1 MRGLAVSTA
10 GAAGALI
17 LAVTLAG
24 CSTNGTVDGSG
35 KPSPTASGTGAA
47 PTGHSLA
54 SGLQGSQTSAPS
66 PQDATV
72 TPGEA
77 AAALT
82 AYQKA
87 NNAVNAALD
96 VAGEAKIESGSLL
109 ALDDASLLYA
119 QGVGGEKAD
128 AAKVAISFTKPAFYI
143 PRTATYPRTFFAV
156 VDAVQ
161 SGAPDVQTLLHFA
174 QDHAGAPWLVDTT
187 LSLTAGKQW
196 PAVAVGPDGLLDYS
210 ATHLDKLPL
219 QTTDLVAADRT
230 TLTNDNAGTSGSA
243 FASDDVTAAEQKWIK
258 DLSANESPASVSM
271 TVSTSLNPLPTYL
284 PLKDGGELAVYG
296 TKISL
301 HASQPGRTFTFGDQG
316 WAKVAGT
323 DSISGAFTTDSVWMA
338 AAIDPPDKAGKIQK
352 IAFNGGLVSV
362 EH

>member
-1 MRGLAVSTA
+1 M
-10 GAAGALI
+10 GALMVGA
-17 LAVTLAG
+17 LVAG
-24 CSTNGTVDGSG
+24 CSTSGTVDGPG
-35 KPSPTASGTGAA
+35 KPSPTASGTGPA
-47 PTGHSLA
+47 PTNQSLA
-54 SGLQGSQTSAPS
+54 SGLQGSPSSAPS

-77 AAALT
+77 AAALA

-87 NNAVNAALD
+87 NNTVNAALD
-96 VAGEAKIESGSLL
+96 LAGEARIESGSLL
-109 ALDDASLLYA
+109 SLDDASLLYA
-119 QGVGGEKAD
+119 QGIGGQKAD
-128 AAKVAISFTKPAFYI
+128 AAKVVITFTKPVFYI
-143 PRTATYPRTFFAV
+143 GRTATYPRAFFAA

-161 SGAPDVQTLLHFA
+161 SGAPDAQTLIHFT
-174 QDHAGAPWLVDTT
+174 QDHAGAPWMVDTT
-187 LSLTAGKQW
+187 LSLTSGKQW

-230 TLTNDNAGTSGSA
+230 TLTDDSAGTSGSA

-258 DLSANESPASVSM
+258 DLSDNESPASVSM
-271 TVSTSLNPLPTYL
+271 TVATALNPMPTYL

-301 HASQPGRTFTFGDQG
+301 HASQPGRTFTFSDQG

-323 DSISGAFTTDSVWMA
+323 DAIADAFTTDSVWMV
-338 AAIDPPDKAGKIQK
+338 AAIDPADKAGKIQK
-352 IAFNGGLVSV
+352 IAVNGGLVSV